1 MSNDPSV
8 ALHRISKPTQSV
20 SPRNPRSLRLL
31 IRVAIVAL
39 LGAGISWAG
48 DPPVAVGEPLDQRAE
63 AGELTVAVE
72 RALALLEAAS
82 AGSAEQRTCFT
93 CHSQAHPVLAIVE
106 ARRRGF
112 RIDDANLA
120 RQVRHTAEHLNRGRQ
135 DYLEGRGQGGKSD
148 TAGYALWTLRAGDF
162 DDESTTGPVVAWLL
176 AQQREEGNWQRS
188 SDRPP
193 SEASH
198 FATTYVALKGIRD
211 FATAEPSAA
220 AGQVN
225 ANESAALPEQ
235 LGDTVPSAAA
245 NGDVE
250 VKVEAEVEVE
260 VEVEAVEP
268 ETVNS
273 ELPDRAAEPI
283 RRAREWLI
291 GNAAAD
297 TEDRVFRLLS
307 LRLVD
312 APDAAVA
319 SAAAELLESQ
329 RDDGGW
335 AQTDSLDSDAYA
347 TGTALFALHQT
358 GQMAVDAPAYVRG
371 LAYLGKS
378 QQADGS
384 WHVAS
389 RSRPFQAYYETGFP
403 HGKDQFIS
411 TSATAW
417 ATLAILLAQPEKP
430 APQP

>member
-8 ALHRISKPTQSV
+8 TLHRIARPTQSV
-20 SPRNPRSLRLL
+20 SSRIARSTRLL
-31 IRVAIVAL
+31 IRVAIVAF
-39 LGAGISWAG
+39 LGVGISWGG
-48 DPPVAVGEPLDQRAE
+48 DPPVAVGEPSDQRAE
-63 AGELTVAVE
+63 ADELTAAVE
-72 RALALLEAAS
+72 RSLALLEAAS

-93 CHSQAHPVLAIVE
+93 CHSQSHPVLAIVE

-198 FATTYVALKGIRD
+198 FATTYVALKGIGD

-220 AGQVN
+220 AGQVG
-225 ANESAALPEQ
+225 ADEPAALPEQ
-235 LGDTVPSAAA
+235 LGDTEASAAA
-245 NGDVE
+245 NDDG
-250 VKVEAEVEVE
+250 EVESVAQGA

-268 ETVNS
+268 GTVNS
-273 ELPDRAAEPI
+273 EFPDRVVEPI

-291 GNAAAD
+291 VTAAAD

-319 SAAAELLESQ
+319 SAAGELLESQ
-329 RDDGGW
+329 REDGGW

-347 TGTALFALHQT
+347 TGTALYALHQT
-358 GQMAVDAPAYVRG
+358 GQLAVDAPAYVRG
-371 LAYLGKS
+371 LAYLGRS

-417 ATLAILLAQPEKP
+417 ATLAILLAHPEKP